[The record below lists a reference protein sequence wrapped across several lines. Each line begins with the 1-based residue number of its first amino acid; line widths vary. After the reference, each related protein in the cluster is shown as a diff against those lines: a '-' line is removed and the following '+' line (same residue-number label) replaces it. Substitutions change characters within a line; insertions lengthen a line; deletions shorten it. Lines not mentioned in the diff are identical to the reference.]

1 MDARLDAGTDMLSLR
16 EAGRLPAHE
25 VPTAPPAVHDSSSP
39 SPSPSSASVERSG
52 GSDSAHDE
60 RFPPALG
67 AARRLSGESAT
78 SESQAR
84 GDMPTSFTGGT
95 QEAASKRGVKQTLW
109 LGRRKD
115 ALPLA
120 LRREMLAFLTAPR
133 ANER

>member
-1 MDARLDAGTDMLSLR
+1 MDGRAANGTTVEASGSTCGVAGELGSGMLMMDARLDAGTDMLSLR

-95 QEAASKRGVKQTLW
+95 QEAASKR
-109 LGRRKD
+109 
-115 ALPLA
+115 
-120 LRREMLAFLTAPR
+120 
-133 ANER
+133 